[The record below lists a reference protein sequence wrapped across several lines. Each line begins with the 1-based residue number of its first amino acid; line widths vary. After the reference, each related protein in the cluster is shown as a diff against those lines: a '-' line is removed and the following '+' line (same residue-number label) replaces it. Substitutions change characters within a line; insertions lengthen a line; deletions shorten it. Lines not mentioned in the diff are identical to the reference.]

1 MVVHCLLAISGV
13 TSYTDL
19 FNCWVRAMV
28 GVKISSGA
36 AHIET
41 IVSKLP
47 LSPGD
52 AAVLQQAIPQG
63 WDTCSL

>member
-1 MVVHCLLAISGV
+1 MG
-13 TSYTDL
+13 
-19 FNCWVRAMV
+19 R
-28 GVKISSGA
+28 VKISCGA

-52 AAVLQQAIPQG
+52 DAVLQQAIPQG